1 MKQNFDHDA
10 AGCYGRPG
18 SRGTFCVNCQY
29 RQSCSFFA
37 ATAKS
42 VESRSKL
49 ASYEEMQNWMTETA
63 DFDHIP
69 GESKDTGANSGFI
82 SMLGQFFRYLISLDD
97 YTVGIIC
104 EVINS
109 GNKRTPCTVAEL
121 GRLHGCSRQA
131 MHRKIL
137 DIIAGKPELSSLL
150 QGTMYKLSR
159 GRQRFIRNRREAALG
174 KV

>member
-1 MKQNFDHDA
+1 MNQNFDHDT

-18 SRGTFCVNCQY
+18 SRGAVCVNCQY

-49 ASYEEMQNWMTETA
+49 ASYEGMQNWIPEAA

-69 GESKDTGANSGFI
+69 GESENYGQHSGFI

-109 GNKRTPCTVAEL
+109 GNKRTPCTVADL

-159 GRQRFIRNRREAALG
+159 GRQRFIRNRRETALG

>member
-1 MKQNFDHDA
+1 MNRNFDNKTAD
-10 AGCYGRPG
+10 CYGHPG
-18 SRGTFCVNCQY
+18 SRGSFCVDCCY

-49 ASYEEMQNWMTETA
+49 ASYEELQNWMPEAA
-63 DFDHIP
+63 DFEHIP
-69 GESKDTGANSGFI
+69 GESRETGRHSGFI

-109 GNKRTPCTVAEL
+109 DSKNHPCTVAEL
-121 GRLHGCSRQA
+121 GKLHGCSRQA

-159 GRQRFIRNRREAALG
+159 GRQRFMRNRRETALG
-174 KV
+174 KA

>member
-1 MKQNFDHDA
+1 MNQKFDNGTTD
-10 AGCYGRPG
+10 CYGRPG

-49 ASYEEMQNWMTETA
+49 ASYEELQNWMPEAA

-69 GESKDTGANSGFI
+69 GECHDSNPHSGFI
-82 SMLGQFFRYLISLDD
+82 AMLGHFFRYLISLDD

-109 GNKRTPCTVAEL
+109 GGKSNPCTVAEL

-159 GRQRFIRNRREAALG
+159 GRQRFMRNSRETALG
-174 KV
+174 KA